1 MNTFKLKDGF
11 RVHRFL
17 NICDVD
23 YLFAKS
29 NSEEFYTLLNLE
41 MIGKFSQ
48 GTVDG
53 FKEESKVVI
62 INTDSME
69 MTAYNISEEEILK
82 ALMEMG

>member
-1 MNTFKLKDGF
+1 
-11 RVHRFL
+11 
-17 NICDVD
+17 
-23 YLFAKS
+23 
-29 NSEEFYTLLNLE
+29 

-62 INTDSME
+62 VNTDSME
-69 MTAYNISEEEILK
+69 MTAYNISEEELLK